1 MIVTEQPELL
11 NLGRGNKN
19 VAQRGVWKKETNLT
33 LKFSGFYLFH
43 LHVNHTVSLTQCP
56 HTHTPAEQMP
66 LFFSLLQYKPQPVLR
81 QKHRNR
87 RPKAVTPI
95 HPIPAQSS
103 DSKFNVVHIF
113 FS

>member
-1 MIVTEQPELL
+1 MSL
-11 NLGRGNKN
+11 
-19 VAQRGVWKKETNLT
+19 RGVFGKRNQPDIKILR
-33 LKFSGFYLFH
+33 FLFISPTCKSH
-43 LHVNHTVSLTQCP
+43 RVSYTMPPPL
-56 HTHTPAEQMP
+56 HTHTSAKQMP

-87 RPKAVTPI
+87 RPKAVTSI